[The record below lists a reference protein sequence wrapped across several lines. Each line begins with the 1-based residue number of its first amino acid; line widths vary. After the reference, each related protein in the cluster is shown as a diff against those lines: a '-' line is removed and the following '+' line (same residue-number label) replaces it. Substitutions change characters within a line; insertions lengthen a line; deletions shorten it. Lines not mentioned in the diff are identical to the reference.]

1 MKSKLKQQIFISLTS
16 IILGI
21 ISGLLYYKNYDS
33 TNPYPFIILIGSFL
47 YLFVISWFSFFISTF
62 KNKKNFKEPKFFE
75 VEIIYIII
83 SIIILTLIGLEIFIS
98 MKTITGWDLLFVII
112 FSYLGINSIITS
124 IVIIIIFMIVKKI
137 IIKNLKKH
145 SLL

>member
-137 IIKNLKKH
+137 ILKNFK
-145 SLL
+145 

>member
-33 TNPYPFIILIGSFL
+33 TNAYPFIIIIWSCL
-47 YLFVISWFSFFISTF
+47 YLFVISWLSFFISTF

-83 SIIILTLIGLEIFIS
+83 SIIILILIGLEIFIS

-124 IVIIIIFMIVKKI
+124 IVIIIIFMILKKI
-137 IIKNLKKH
+137 ILKNFK
-145 SLL
+145 